1 MATGSGLLGVAL
13 ALVAA
18 EGPTSVNDEVT
29 NYQVR
34 ILTLDGLDW
43 RTSSYA
49 RLQPVARQGTSNVWT
64 ADKALAASL
73 AERARAASPYHR
85 ITAVGEAELTKADSI
100 HYIASMDRVADG
112 PIDQSSAIAF
122 MPHPEKLEER
132 FSIRVGGRKLDQG
145 ILARI
150 ALEDTHVDVIHE
162 VKQSEVLKAPATQA
176 KGPRTPAEVGH
187 DILQVVLT
195 PGVADPRQRIAT
207 SIQIPEVTRARVEG
221 EWLIPNDGVLLVS
234 LGVKTAADD
243 QGKAVVRERVAVIE
257 ATAGPNFPAAG
268 TTTVLTAPSP
278 SMPAMPTSIDVARLA
293 PATVPARSLPQ
304 PVAPDGTPVE
314 LPPLPEA
321 LASAD
326 LDRIKPEPNQPSP
339 QAPVLS
345 TPTADAALAR
355 TGFDAAPP
363 APLRPDFA
371 PKAPAPVES
380 VKLSEVIK
388 ELADS
393 GIEIDFDVETKLTPM
408 GKHTLDLCD
417 ADTPFCP
424 ADARELKAK
433 PVAGGMKL
441 APSGKSQVG
450 VTVKDADGLVIL
462 DGATNLDE
470 VLKNPG
476 KTETTLIPLSGPFS
490 LELKATV
497 VPTRPSDPSRTA
509 EKKGEAPATRR

>member
-18 EGPTSVNDEVT
+18 ERPMSDNDEVT

-49 RLQPVARQGTSNVWT
+49 RLQPVARQGTSSVWT

-73 AERARAASPYHR
+73 ADRARACSPYHR
-85 ITAVGEAELTKADSI
+85 ITAVGEAELTKADSV

-176 KGPRTPAEVGH
+176 KGPRTPAQVGH

-195 PGVADPRQRIAT
+195 PEVADARQRIAT

-257 ATAGPNFPAAG
+257 ASAGPNFPAAR

-278 SMPAMPTSIDVARLA
+278 TMPVSIDMARLV

-326 LDRIKPEPNQPSP
+326 LDRINPEPSQPSP
-339 QAPVLS
+339 QSPVLS

-371 PKAPAPVES
+371 PKASAFFET

-388 ELADS
+388 ELTES
-393 GIEIDFDVETKLTPM
+393 GVKLDIDVATTPS
-408 GKHTLDLCD
+408 GAAQTACEHCD

-424 ADARELKAK
+424 AEARELKAK

-441 APSGKSQVG
+441 APSGKSQVS
-450 VTVKDADGLVIL
+450 VTVKDGDLVIL
-462 DGATNLDE
+462 DGATNLDD

-490 LELKATV
+490 LELKVTV
-497 VPTRPSDPSRTA
+497 VPTRPSDPAKTA
-509 EKKGEAPATRR
+509 EKKGEAPANRRE